1 MSKPPF
7 VSLPAG
13 AEAVRV
19 ETPRGAF
26 AALRAGRPVHGT
38 ALLLPGFTGSK
49 EDFIAL
55 LEPLAAAGFR
65 VIAVDGRGQY
75 ESDGPADEDAYA
87 QDELA
92 QDVLALAAALAA
104 ATRAAAT
111 PEPDT
116 PAPGPLHVLGH
127 SLGGHIARAAV
138 LRDPGAFSSLTLM
151 SSGPGVVCDEQQSRA
166 KLLADALTTYDME
179 SVWQAMRAFDPPEA
193 ADARTPAD
201 VDHFLH
207 RRWLGTSPAQLIAT
221 GRQLCAEPDRTAEL
235 AGLPLPVHVL
245 TGESD
250 YVWPVAQMDDM
261 ARRLQAR
268 RTVVAG
274 SDHSPNVDRPA
285 ETAAALAAFWS
296 AEPATA

>member
-7 VSLPAG
+7 VALPGG
-13 AEAVRV
+13 AEALRI

-55 LEPLAAAGFR
+55 LEPLAAAGFH

-75 ESDGPADEDAYA
+75 ETEGPADEAAYA

-92 QDVLALAAALAA
+92 QDLLALAAALAA
-104 ATRAAAT
+104 
-111 PEPDT
+111 PHDP
-116 PAPGPLHVLGH
+116 PLHLLGH

-138 LRDPGAFSSLTLM
+138 LRAPGAFASLTLM
-151 SSGPGVVCDEQQSRA
+151 SCGPGIVCEEQQSRA
-166 KLLADALTTYDME
+166 KLLGDALATYDME

-193 ADARTPAD
+193 ADPGTPAD
-201 VDHFLH
+201 VDDFLH
-207 RRWLGTSPAQLIAT
+207 RRWVGTSPAQLMAT
-221 GRQLCAEPDRTAEL
+221 ARQLCEEPDRTAEL

-245 TGESD
+245 TGTSD
-250 YVWPVAQMDDM
+250 YVWPVAEMDDM
-261 ARRLQAR
+261 ARRLKAH
-268 RTVVAG
+268 RTVVDGA
-274 SDHSPNVDRPA
+274 DHSPNVDRPA

-296 AEPATA
+296 AER

>member
-7 VSLPAG
+7 VALPGG
-13 AEAVRV
+13 AEALRI

-26 AALRAGRPVHGT
+26 AALRAGWPVHGT

-75 ESDGPADEDAYA
+75 ETEGPADEAAYA

-92 QDVLALAAALAA
+92 QDLLALATALAA
-104 ATRAAAT
+104 
-111 PEPDT
+111 PHDP
-116 PAPGPLHVLGH
+116 PLHLLGH

-138 LRDPGAFSSLTLM
+138 LRAPGAFASLTLM
-151 SSGPGVVCDEQQSRA
+151 SCGPGIVCEEQQSRA
-166 KLLADALTTYDME
+166 KLLGDALATYDME

-193 ADARTPAD
+193 ADAGTPAD
-201 VDHFLH
+201 VDDFLH
-207 RRWLGTSPAQLIAT
+207 RRWVGTSPAQLMAT
-221 GRQLCAEPDRTAEL
+221 ARQLCEEPDRTAEL

-245 TGESD
+245 TGTSD
-250 YVWPVAQMDDM
+250 YVWPVAEMDDM
-261 ARRLQAR
+261 ARRLKAH
-268 RTVVAG
+268 RTVVDGA
-274 SDHSPNVDRPA
+274 DHSPNVDRPA

-296 AEPATA
+296 AER

>member
-7 VSLPAG
+7 VALPAG
-13 AEAVRV
+13 TEAVRI

-26 AALRAGRPVHGT
+26 AALRAGRSVHGT

-65 VIAVDGRGQY
+65 VVAVDGRGQY
-75 ESDGPADEDAYA
+75 ESDGPADEAAYA

-92 QDVLALAAALAA
+92 QDLLALAAALSA
-104 ATRAAAT
+104 
-111 PEPDT
+111 PD
-116 PAPGPLHVLGH
+116 GPPPHVLGH
-127 SLGGHIARAAV
+127 SLGGQIARAAA
-138 LRDPGAFSSLTLM
+138 LRAPGAFSSLTLM
-151 SSGPGVVCDEQQSRA
+151 SSGPGAMCDEQQSRA

-179 SVWQAMRAFDPPEA
+179 SVWQAIRAMDPPEA

-201 VDHFLH
+201 VDDFLH
-207 RRWLGTSPAQLIAT
+207 RRWLGTSPAQLTAT
-221 GRQLCAEPDRTAEL
+221 GRQLCEEPDRTAEL

-250 YVWPVAQMDDM
+250 YVWPVAEMDDM
-261 ARRLQAR
+261 ARRLQAH

-274 SDHSPNVDRPA
+274 ADHSPNVDRPA
-285 ETAAALAAFWS
+285 ETAAALAAFW
-296 AEPATA
+296 AAGPAAG

>member
-7 VSLPAG
+7 VALPG
-13 AEAVRV
+13 GVEALRV

-65 VIAVDGRGQY
+65 VVAVDGRGQY
-75 ESDGPADEDAYA
+75 ETEGPGDEDAYT

-92 QDVLALAAALAA
+92 QDVLALATALGTA
-104 ATRAAAT
+104 
-111 PEPDT
+111 D
-116 PAPGPLHVLGH
+116 GPPPHLLGH
-127 SLGGHIARAAV
+127 SHGGHVARAAV
-138 LRDPGAFSSLTLM
+138 LRAPGACSSLTLM
-151 SSGPGVVCDEQQSRA
+151 SSGPGVVCDEQRSRA
-166 KLLADALTTYDME
+166 KLLGDALATYDME
-179 SVWQAMRAFDPPEA
+179 TVWQAMRAFDPPEA

-201 VDHFLH
+201 VNDFLH
-207 RRWLGTSPAQLIAT
+207 RRWLGTSPAQLRAT
-221 GRQLCAEPDRTAEL
+221 ARQLCEEPDRTPEL
-235 AGLPLPVHVL
+235 AALPLPVHVL
-245 TGESD
+245 TGTSD

-261 ARRLQAR
+261 AKRLRAH
-268 RTVVAG
+268 RTVVDGA
-274 SDHSPNVDRPA
+274 DHSPNVDRPA

-296 AEPATA
+296 ADR